1 MLIQAGGQG
10 RQELTSKEGEAPSQA
25 CSATWAPWLPVPD
38 PCDLFLEPVMTL
50 GLNTLVPEGYGRPPM
65 PRFIPTELGLRQE
78 KAPSISVDLADS
90 SPKILHQETQSLSL
104 KGPLPRMERRVR
116 WSLTTGACQWS
127 GRHPGTPGQ
136 CFQETAGCL
145 HYYLFPH
152 PNSLDPP
159 QPCQCPVMRSILG
172 V

>member
-1 MLIQAGGQG
+1 MLIRAGGQG
-10 RQELTSKEGEAPSQA
+10 RQELTSKEGKAPSQA
-25 CSATWAPWLPVPD
+25 CSVTWAPWLPVPD

-50 GLNTLVPEGYGRPPM
+50 GYGRTPPPT
-65 PRFIPTELGLRQE
+65 PRFTPTELGLRQE
-78 KAPSISVDLADS
+78 KGLSISVDLADS
-90 SPKILHQETQSLSL
+90 SPKILHQETQSLS
-104 KGPLPRMERRVR
+104 PLPRMERVVQ
-116 WSLTTGACQWS
+116 WPLTTGACQWN

-145 HYYLFPH
+145 HYYLFPC

-159 QPCQCPVMRSILG
+159 QPCQCPVVTSILG